1 MGENEKMEE
10 VVYYHKG
17 VIQVGVFVRWIIIFV
32 TILLGIGTCGFIAIV
47 PFAILSFFIK
57 TQLWMFFIFWIPLS
71 LFTIYKILMSEGKSK
86 PSYKIYQDRIEF
98 FNENYPLEKDI
109 IDLEEIDQVRYE
121 DDFGKSYSSSVA
133 SQSWIY
139 CYFKNGYKSRSIRIQ
154 KDRIKLD
161 IKRDQER
168 ENKVIQILQFFQKQK
183 KQVYISTKSEKI
195 KTALNLKNWTD
206 PGIHPS
212 IKI

>member
-1 MGENEKMEE
+1 MTEKTENEKEI
-10 VVYYHKG
+10 YYYKG
-17 VIQVGVFVRWIIIFV
+17 IDTSNFFIKWLNLIMGFLACIGLGSLLAIIVGV
-32 TILLGIGTCGFIAIV
+32 
-47 PFAILSFFIK
+47 ILSFLMKIQ
-57 TQLWMFFIFWIPLS
+57 TWIFLIIWIPSS
-71 LFTIYKILMSEGKSK
+71 LYLFYRMLKGERKSK
-86 PSYKIYQDRIEF
+86 PSYKIYNDRIEF
-98 FNENYPLEKDI
+98 INEKYISEKDV

-161 IKRDQER
+161 IKRGQER
-168 ENKVIQILQFFQKQK
+168 ENKVIQILQFFQKEK

-195 KTALNLKNWTD
+195 KSALNLKNWTD